1 MYKYIK
7 VLKKIV
13 CIIILFLILS
23 SFYSVKAA
31 TLKEM
36 QDKANAFIKK
46 GQDNV
51 GKIDMDNA
59 FGEIADIGSILT
71 TIGAGVMVAVVT
83 YMGIKYLTAG
93 PDAQAKLKIQ
103 LIGVVV
109 SGCVI
114 FGSYFIWKTVVQVA
128 NTF

>member
-1 MYKYIK
+1 MYIYIK

-13 CIIILFLILS
+13 SILMLFLIIRI
-23 SFYSVKAA
+23 FYSVKPAN
-31 TLKEM
+31 LSDM
-36 QDKANAFIKK
+36 QTKAQNFINK
-46 GQDNV
+46 GQKNV
-51 GKIDMDNA
+51 GTINMDDA